1 MLYPFDYFIIIIF
14 LFFLLSQFYIFYIVQ
29 FLFIRSDVKQIL
41 KSTKLFFLCSEKN
54 SLFLFPSIFVDIF
67 LFPFIFIS
75 CWCNLFYL
83 LKYLKYNQ
91 INRKIHGETSIS
103 TRPWRS
109 NIDRVFLSNSCFR
122 TGGFRFEILFKFSIV
137 SRANK
142 FSDKDELFYVFI
154 TAIAEIQAWSSILSL
169 PSPSLFHI
177 LHYFV
182 PFVSGFIISVLYTG
196 WINASKRVIVIANNL
211 RCAQSSVTIKLLTLH

>member
-122 TGGFRFEILFKFSIV
+122 FWRFPFRNSFQIFHRFASKQIFWQRWIVLRVYYCNCRNTSVVFNLVPPLPIFVSHFTLFRSIRFRFYYFCIIH
-137 SRANK
+137 RMNK
-142 FSDKDELFYVFI
+142 
-154 TAIAEIQAWSSILSL
+154 
-169 PSPSLFHI
+169 
-177 LHYFV
+177 
-182 PFVSGFIISVLYTG
+182 
-196 WINASKRVIVIANNL
+196 
-211 RCAQSSVTIKLLTLH
+211 CIKTRYCHC